1 MSSEDNKLPTKETK
15 HVMVFDHAR
24 VDPSHCLTDGLFRP
38 LKKGSYKGLSLDVK
52 YMYKEYTFWWRNYTP
67 LSITDQTVFLAV
79 HRLAAEKGRVDR
91 VGPNDDNPTMVEVRN
106 ALSMRYDASSLE
118 CFVLKTTFYEVA
130 QTMGIT
136 IAGNNYDMIRDSLFR
151 LSGVSFVIFKND
163 DEKKPFWQ
171 TNLFSQL
178 AGVDGKLVIAINPM
192 LSKALAG
199 GQSTFVNMNE
209 QRLLNSDVA
218 RRLHVWLSSWARDG
232 ILRKIELDSLV
243 PHVWGN
249 TVDGSALRSRRH
261 SLRKALKELNE
272 LPGWICVESEDS
284 TMLTI
289 KRPKLNNDEPVLTDT
304 LINND
309 ENLGLRGTQ

>member
-1 MSSEDNKLPTKETK
+1 MADNDNLNTEKK

-52 YMYKEYTFWWRNYTP
+52 YIYKEYTFWWRNYTP

-91 VGPNDDNPTMVEVRN
+91 VGPDNDNPTMLEVRN
-106 ALSMRYDASSLE
+106 ALSMRYDASGSE
-118 CFVLKTTFYEVA
+118 CFVLRTTFYEIA

-136 IAGNNYDMIRDSLFR
+136 VAGNNYDMIRDSLYR
-151 LSGVSFVIFKND
+151 LSGVSFVIYKND
-163 DEKKPFWQ
+163 DEKRPFWQ

-209 QRLLNSDVA
+209 QRLLETDVS

-232 ILRKIELDSLV
+232 MMRKIELDSLI

-249 TVDGSALRSRRH
+249 IVEGSALRSRRH
-261 SLRKALKELNE
+261 SLRKALGELNK
-272 LPGWICVESEDS
+272 LPGWICIEDTTTS
-284 TMLTI
+284 MITI
-289 KRPKLNNDEPVLTDT
+289 KRPKLSETTVLSDT
-304 LINND
+304 VSDSDLLLKASALD
-309 ENLGLRGTQ
+309 